1 MDSKTSKFEKIFK
14 SAYSLEN
21 FKEFVT
27 EFFKDINWVL
37 GEQRKDYWNWSE
49 FSVFVEGYTHIGS
62 YTDTEQ
68 NEISI
73 FAVEMKK
80 GQNIDKARS
89 IQRNFA
95 KKLIESNNAQAAI
108 VAFYSADYCEKW
120 RLSFVKLDYEFAAGK
135 LKSKL
140 TPAKRYSYLVGKGE
154 PCHTAQ
160 QRLLAILQNDTKN
173 PTLSEIEEAFSVEKI
188 TKEFFEQY
196 KNKYI
201 ELKEHLENNDD
212 FMEEAQKHN
221 FTSEQFAKKL
231 MGQIAFL
238 YFVQKKGWLGVNALP
253 KNITAKQYKDL
264 FYAMPSSRRY
274 VVENVYK
281 TISENEYRLL
291 GTEVEKLNDEEEEL
305 LAKYSKG
312 EDWGTGP
319 RDFMRKLFDN
329 CSKNNKNYF
338 DDYLE
343 PLFYKALNESRGEN
357 AYYTRL
363 HCKVPFL
370 NGGLFEPLDNY
381 DWDNNQFDIDNEMF
395 SNIEEKGEW
404 NATGILDI
412 FDRYNF
418 TMNEDEPLEKEVAV
432 DPEMLGKI
440 FENLLDV
447 KDRKSKGAFYTPR
460 EIVHYMCQESLVN
473 YLVNETGLNY
483 DDLKDFILYGEF
495 MKDED
500 TSRETK
506 QNIGDMLI
514 SKNIL
519 DGSFEEKNKVR
530 YLIPTVNRLIDID
543 NALANIKVCDPAVG
557 SGAFPLGMINE
568 IVKARTNITEYL
580 ALMDSNPQ
588 NRLIMHKGTRDPYRL
603 KLDTIKNSIYAV
615 DIEASA
621 VDITKLRLWLSL
633 VVDAETDPT
642 ADEYSLFEATRNPKP
657 LPNLD
662 CNIRCG
668 NSLIDEINGVKLI
681 KETALFG
688 DSTYQTAIGQNVYE
702 NILTELFAAQD
713 KLFSEKDHNEKELLK
728 NKIAKIKDHLI
739 MENVKGTVAE
749 AKYQSTKN
757 NASLPYF
764 VWQLEFAKVFKD
776 KGGFDVVIGNPPY
789 IKIQNIPSNEAKIL
803 KNNYEV
809 SKGKFDIY
817 ILFIELS
824 FKLMKKRGISSFIQP
839 HRFLNVEY
847 ASSLRQYLIN
857 KRGLSKFIHFGD
869 NQIFETATTY
879 TGVFFYQNNSANIE
893 YALATSKNLNVCNFK
908 IKEYSLLGSIWNFN
922 LDKNNSFLDKI
933 YSQKTNL
940 LQIFEGVYQGIITMG
955 DDIFILNGNIEGN
968 EFYGYSN
975 ALKQNIKIEKS
986 LLKPVLKGEDI
997 KRYLQPKCK
1006 SYVIYPHIINSKN
1019 KTVPLD
1025 ENDFELSYPLTYKYL
1040 ENFKQVLI
1048 EKKIKY
1054 KTNPTYWYS
1063 LHRSRE
1069 IDILNSNKIITPQ
1082 LQNYPNFAIDTE
1094 SNYPDAGGYCLI
1106 IKKEHKNNLNYYY
1119 GILNS
1124 NLFWNFIKSTSTVFN
1139 NGYYYFKTAYLT
1151 PFKFPLNPN
1160 IEKQDLIKNLVDQ
1173 ILSAKQTDT
1182 HADTSALEAEIDKI
1196 VYELYG
1202 LTDEEIKIVE
1212 ESVK

>member
-395 SNIEEKGEW
+395 SNIEEEGEW

-519 DGSFEEKNKVR
+519 DGFFEEKNKVR

-688 DSTYQTAIGQNVYE
+688 NSTYQTAIGQNVYE

-749 AKYQSTKN
+749 EEYQNTKN

-789 IKIQNIPSNEAKIL
+789 VDSETMVKIMPEFREYCYSKFESAKGNWDL
-803 KNNYEV
+803 FV
-809 SKGKFDIY
+809 
-817 ILFIELS
+817 LFIELGYILS
-824 FKLMKKRGISSFIQP
+824 DLKGIVSFIIP
-839 HRFLNVEY
+839 NKIVAADY
-847 ASSLRQYLIN
+847 AKSVRNIMV
-857 KRGLSKFIHFGD
+857 K
-869 NQIFETATTY
+869 
-879 TGVFFYQNNSANIE
+879 NSVSEIR
-893 YALATSKNLNVCNFK
+893 
-908 IKEYSLLGSIWNFN
+908 
-922 LDKNNSFLDKI
+922 D
-933 YSQKTNL
+933 
-940 LQIFEGVYQGIITMG
+940 
-955 DDIFILNGNIEGN
+955 
-968 EFYGYSN
+968 YSN
-975 ALKQNIKIEKS
+975 VKVFKEAAVY
-986 LLKPVLKGEDI
+986 PVTFLSNKV
-997 KRYLQPKCK
+997 K
-1006 SYVIYPHIINSKN
+1006 VN
-1019 KTVPLD
+1019 KTISMKMMKGLLD
-1025 ENDFELSYPLTYKYL
+1025 
-1040 ENFKQVLI
+1040 I
-1048 EKKIKY
+1048 EWGNK
-1054 KTNPTYWYS
+1054 
-1063 LHRSRE
+1063 
-1069 IDILNSNKIITPQ
+1069 IDILKFNESQKWDVFFTQDTEISAIIEKVLNNDSLDNIATVKGAATVSEAYEIKDILTDKCEYNSEIHFKFINTGTIDPYLSLWSCCKTQYIKDKYYSPIILKNDLKLKYPKRYIEAEKEKIIIGGMCKVLECCYDKGVT
-1082 LQNYPNFAIDTE
+1082 LAGKSTTIIYDCNF
-1094 SNYPDAGGYCLI
+1094 N
-1106 IKKEHKNNLNYYY
+1106 IKVLLS
-1119 GILNS
+1119 ILNS
-1124 NLFWNFIKSTSTVFN
+1124 KFMTNFYKIYFNSLSLAGGFYRIGAPQIKQ
-1139 NGYYYFKTAYLT
+1139 L
-1151 PFKFPLNPN
+1151 PIPN
-1160 IEKQDLIKNLVDQ
+1160 VDAESQITLENLVDQ
-1173 ILSAKQTDT
+1173 ILSAKQTDPQS
-1182 HADTSALEAEIDKI
+1182 DTSALEAEIDKI

>member
-1 MDSKTSKFEKIFK
+1 MDSKSSKFEKIFL

-49 FSVFVEGYTHIGS
+49 FSVFVDGYTHIGS

-135 LKSKL
+135 LKSKV

-291 GTEVEKLNDEEEEL
+291 RPEVEKLNNEEEEL
-305 LAKYSKG
+305 LAKYSRG
-312 EDWGTGP
+312 ENWGTGP
-319 RDFMRKLFDN
+319 RDFMRKLFDD
-329 CSKNNKNYF
+329 CSKHNKNYF
-338 DDYLE
+338 DNYLE

-357 AYYTRL
+357 AYYTLL

-395 SNIEEKGEW
+395 SNIEEKGQW

-568 IVKARTNITEYL
+568 IVKARINITEYL

-621 VDITKLRLWLSL
+621 VDITKLRLCLSL

-728 NKIAKIKDHLI
+728 NKIAKFKDHLI

-749 AKYQSTKN
+749 AEYQSTKN

-789 IKIQNIPSNEAKIL
+789 GAKFSKKEKNYLLLKFPFVPDYESADFFIEKGHEILKTDGNISYIIPNMFMSNIFAMKYREWLLKNWKFLSIDNLSDIDVFESAKVRNCIVFFEKGSEEFFANITKLTIQQSNICRLKNKNMSKESLANSIENWLNLLELSNEQ
-803 KNNYEV
+803 
-809 SKGKFDIY
+809 IY
-817 ILFIELS
+817 ILQCINGHSFPLGNVCEVSQGLIPYDKYRGHSEEIIKNRIWHSTYQKDSS
-824 FKLMKKRGISSFIQP
+824 FKKELAGKDVMRYSVLWNGNTWISYGDWLAAPRKKEFFTTERIIIREITNP
-839 HRFLNVEY
+839 RILAAYTEEEY
-847 ASSLRQYLIN
+847 YNTPSIIN
-857 KRGLSKFIHFGD
+857 CINFTANIKFILAMI
-869 NQIFETATTY
+869 NSTLMS
-879 TGVFFYQNNSANIE
+879 FYHKMTSPKANKG
-893 YALATSKNLNVCNFK
+893 LFPK
-908 IKEYSLLGSIWNFN
+908 ILVN
-922 LDKNNSFLDKI
+922 
-933 YSQKTNL
+933 
-940 LQIFEGVYQGIITMG
+940 
-955 DDIFILNGNIEGN
+955 DIRKLPILNCGEI
-968 EFYGYSN
+968 
-975 ALKQNIKIEKS
+975 KQNYIS
-986 LLKPVLKGEDI
+986 
-997 KRYLQPKCK
+997 
-1006 SYVIYPHIINSKN
+1006 
-1019 KTVPLD
+1019 
-1025 ENDFELSYPLTYKYL
+1025 
-1040 ENFKQVLI
+1040 
-1048 EKKIKY
+1048 
-1054 KTNPTYWYS
+1054 
-1063 LHRSRE
+1063 
-1069 IDILNSNKIITPQ
+1069 
-1082 LQNYPNFAIDTE
+1082 
-1094 SNYPDAGGYCLI
+1094 
-1106 IKKEHKNNLNYYY
+1106 
-1119 GILNS
+1119 
-1124 NLFWNFIKSTSTVFN
+1124 
-1139 NGYYYFKTAYLT
+1139 
-1151 PFKFPLNPN
+1151 
-1160 IEKQDLIKNLVDQ
+1160 NLVDQ
-1173 ILSAKQTDT
+1173 ILSVKQNDPT
-1182 HADTSALEAEIDKI
+1182 ADTSALEAEIDKI

-1202 LTDEEIKIVE
+1202 LTDDEIKIVE